1 MLDITHIEP
10 YIGSY
15 AVAPGLNVPC
25 LFYVD
30 FEDQIYVYYDVR
42 VSPGPVTGFID
53 TIDDDVE
60 EALERI
66 VGIESSISALNASNK
81 KPTQEPQQQD
91 SDLDE
96 VVDLGDGWRGI
107 VDGDVKYDAG
117 KSNDDD
123 DQEAH
128 DVGKPVHLC

>member
-1 MLDITHIEP
+1 M
-10 YIGSY
+10 
-15 AVAPGLNVPC
+15 
-25 LFYVD
+25 D

-66 VGIESSISALNASNK
+66 VGIESSISALNAPVK
-81 KPTQEPQQQD
+81 KPMQDSQQD

-117 KSNDDD
+117 KGDED
-123 DQEAH
+123 DQESH
-128 DVGKPVHLC
+128 DVGKTCMIVLKECMI